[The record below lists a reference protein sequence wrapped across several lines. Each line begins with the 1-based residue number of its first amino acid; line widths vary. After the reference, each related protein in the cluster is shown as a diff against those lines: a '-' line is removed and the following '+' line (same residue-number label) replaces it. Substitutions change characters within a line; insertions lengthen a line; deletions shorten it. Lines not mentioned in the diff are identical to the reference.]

1 MTQTFEVFLEQ
12 EIRYQDKRYLENLHR
27 VKKIYDQ
34 HKVKNLGLE
43 KRIEIVENIS
53 HSEAVSTKHHKREI
67 KFVRSKHNV

>member
-1 MTQTFEVFLEQ
+1 MTQTFEIFLEQ
-12 EIRYQDKRYLENLHR
+12 EIKYQDKRYLENLYR

-43 KRIEIVENIS
+43 KRIEIVENIR
-53 HSEAVSTKHHKREI
+53 HSEAVSTKHHEREI